1 MCKCVIMFYGIE
13 IYLKRFKRVRT
24 ISWTIAT
31 CFPCDLPPVMAAQK
45 INEVLH
51 LGKQKKGTVQ
61 SFRGPNTPPSPIAQ
75 DCLCDRRGRV
85 FQHILGAEKLGLYA
99 SIYGN

>member
-45 INEVLH
+45 INEALH
-51 LGKQKKGTVQ
+51 LAKAEKRYRTIRG
-61 SFRGPNTPPSPIAQ
+61 SFRGPNTPPSI
-75 DCLCDRRGRV
+75 
-85 FQHILGAEKLGLYA
+85 
-99 SIYGN
+99 

>member
-1 MCKCVIMFYGIE
+1 MFYGIE

-51 LGKQKKGTVQ
+51 LGKQKKGTVR

-75 DCLCDRRGRV
+75 DCLCLS
-85 FQHILGAEKLGLYA
+85 HSAGL
-99 SIYGN
+99 SVPLP